1 MKGYQESIVVARILA
16 RDIVDRR
23 NRERNIGETTI
34 LRQKIGIELNQMF
47 EADIHSWITKKVHE
61 NRLNDPIVAALYE
74 IITQQL

>member
-61 NRLNDPIVAALYE
+61 KPPR
-74 IITQQL
+74 